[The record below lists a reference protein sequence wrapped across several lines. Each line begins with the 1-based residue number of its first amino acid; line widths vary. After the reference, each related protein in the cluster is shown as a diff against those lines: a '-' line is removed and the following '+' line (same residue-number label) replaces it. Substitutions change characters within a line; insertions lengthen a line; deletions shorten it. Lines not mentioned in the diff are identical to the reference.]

1 MNTIARIKML
11 KAMEFIARNIN
22 DETILN
28 RWLAL
33 GIADGDIEYG
43 DLSVGLD
50 NADRLKDYMEDEA
63 FADMMHNFLWCMAR
77 EWKSGGLYCD
87 GLVSKDAREAY
98 QHLLPHGEA
107 GRGQRELHH
116 PLNDG

>member
-1 MNTIARIKML
+1 ML

-50 NADRLKDYMEDEA
+50 NADRLKYYMEDEA

-77 EWKSGGLYCD
+77 AWKSGGLYCD
-87 GLVSKDAREAY
+87 SLVSKDAGGCISTSPTTRRSRARSTRAASPS
-98 QHLLPHGEA
+98 Q
-107 GRGQRELHH
+107 
-116 PLNDG
+116 